1 MTEKH
6 GHKHQGKTSKNI
18 LNAGE
23 VLQATGLKIGDNF
36 IDAGCGDGYISLEAS
51 KIVGD
56 KGKVYALDVYPES
69 IETVKKEIKNR
80 NLDNV
85 EAILTDI
92 TDTIPL
98 DEAKIDLVLMANV
111 LHGFVAEGDVEEVM
125 NNISKVLKPDGIF
138 AVIEF
143 RKIEGNIGPPYD
155 VKISP
160 EDVSNILTKYGFDI
174 IDTQMIGEYHYIVK
188 GAKKP

>member
-1 MTEKH
+1 M
-6 GHKHQGKTSKNI
+6 
-18 LNAGE
+18 
-23 VLQATGLKIGDNF
+23 LQATGLKIGDNF

-56 KGKVYALDVYPES
+56 KGKVYAFDVYPES

-138 AVIEF
+138 GIIEF